1 MTDWSHRRVAVRPDQ
16 LPFLKRIAAQLET
29 NNLSTV
35 VNYLLDD
42 YKIIKQQPTILS
54 SAVNEDQSSTQT
66 DDDEFEIDLSSS
78 NFAE

>member
-1 MTDWSHRRVAVRPDQ
+1 MSDWSHRRVAVRPDQ
-16 LPFLKRIAAQLET
+16 LPFLKRVAVQLET

-42 YKIIKQQPTILS
+42 YKILKQQPIIS
-54 SAVNEDQSSTQT
+54 SSTVNESQSENLT
-66 DDDEFEIDLSSS
+66 DDDEFEINLSSS

>member
-42 YKIIKQQPTILS
+42 YKIIKQQPTILPS
-54 SAVNEDQSSTQT
+54 VVNENQSSTQT

>member
-42 YKIIKQQPTILS
+42 YKIIKQQSTFGS
-54 SAVNEDQSSTQT
+54 STVNENQSSTQT

>member
-54 SAVNEDQSSTQT
+54 STVNENQSSTQT

>member
-42 YKIIKQQPTILS
+42 YKIIKQQPTKLS
-54 SAVNEDQSSTQT
+54 SAVNENQLSTQT

>member
-1 MTDWSHRRVAVRPDQ
+1 M
-16 LPFLKRIAAQLET
+16 
-29 NNLSTV
+29 

-54 SAVNEDQSSTQT
+54 SAVNENQSSTQT